1 MNAPTN
7 SSALPSSRRAA
18 APAVARLAKNKP
30 TIFAEMT
37 TLAHRYEAVNLGQ
50 GFPDEDG
57 PRHMLEVATKEILG
71 GNNQYGPAR
80 GIGALRRAIAA
91 DRQQRLQQTFNPK
104 TEIAVSVGATEAIA
118 ATVLSMVEPDEHVIV
133 IEPFYDAY
141 VAAINLAGAQYT
153 AVPLRYVPA
162 ESEQPLGS
170 GDDGQLLQGSWKLD
184 EAALADAVRPHTAM
198 IIVNTPHN
206 PTGHIFS
213 RGELEAISDVAVAHD
228 LIVLADEV
236 YEHLIFDE
244 SHHVPVAS
252 IDGLEERT
260 MTVSSAAKTFNATGW
275 KTGWMM
281 GPAPLVTAAVAAKQY
296 MSFVGAT
303 PLQPAV
309 AYGINEC
316 QDWIEQLRQTLT
328 RRRDYL
334 ATELA
339 KLGFDVFPCHG
350 TYFLTTDVRRV
361 AAKWGLEEMSG
372 EEFCTYIPEHC
383 GVAAVP
389 VTALADDESEYR
401 YMVRWTFCKPD
412 EVLSEA
418 ITRLSK
424 APCQSSTASDQ

>member
-1 MNAPTN
+1 MNEPSNN
-7 SSALPSSRRAA
+7 SAKLFSSRAS
-18 APAVARLAKNKP
+18 APAVARLADNKP

-37 TLAHRYEAVNLGQ
+37 TLAHRFQAVNLGQ

-57 PRHMLEVATKEILG
+57 PRQMLEVATQEILG

-91 DRQQRLQQTFNPK
+91 DRQRRLQQTFNPD

-118 ATVLSMVEPDEHVIV
+118 ATVLSMVEASEHVIV

-141 VAAINLAGAQYT
+141 VAAINLAGAEYT
-153 AVPLRYVPA
+153 AVPLRYIPA
-162 ESEQPLGS
+162 DSEQPLGT
-170 GDDGQLLQGSWKLD
+170 GDEGQLLGGCWRLD
-184 EAALADAVRPHTAM
+184 EDALADAVLPHTAM

-206 PTGHIFS
+206 PTGHIFT
-213 RGELEAISDVAVAHD
+213 RGELEAISKVAVKHD

-236 YEHLIFDE
+236 YEHLIFDGAQ
-244 SHHVPVAS
+244 HVPVAS
-252 IDGLEERT
+252 IDGLAERT

-316 QDWIEQLRQTLT
+316 QDWIEQLSETLT
-328 RRRDYL
+328 RRRNYL
-334 ATELA
+334 ASELS
-339 KLGFDVFPCHG
+339 KLGFDVFPCQG

-361 AAKWGLEEMSG
+361 TAKWGHPEMSG
-372 EEFCTYIPEHC
+372 EEFCAYIPEHC

-389 VTALADDESEYR
+389 VTALADNEPEYR

-412 EVLSEA
+412 DVLHEA
-418 ITRLSK
+418 ISRLSD
-424 APCQSSTASDQ
+424 ASSRLS